1 MCFVDAVYQKML
13 AYYSGDPAQIQHFVK
28 VHSFAALI
36 GRQERLDEKTQ
47 LILELAALVHD
58 IGIKPAMEQF
68 GSTAGPLQES
78 LGQPAARKLLEDV
91 GLPEE
96 IVARVS
102 WLVSRH
108 HTYTDVDGVDYRILL
123 EADFLVNCFE
133 SNYTREAAQA
143 AIGKVLQTESGI
155 RIHKTM
161 FGL

>member
-1 MCFVDAVYQKML
+1 MYFVDAVYQKML

-68 GSTAGPLQES
+68 GSSAGPLQES
-78 LGQPAARKLLEDV
+78 LGQPAAKTLLEDV
-91 GLPEE
+91 GLPAE
-96 IVARVS
+96 IVDRVS

-108 HTYTDVDGVDYRILL
+108 HTYTDVDGLDYRILL
-123 EADFLVNCFE
+123 EADFLVNCYE
-133 SNYTREAAQA
+133 SNYPREAAQA
-143 AIGKVLQTESGI
+143 AIGKVFQTETGI
-155 RIHKTM
+155 QIHKTM

>member
-1 MCFVDAVYQKML
+1 MYFVDAVYQKML

-36 GRQERLDEKTQ
+36 GRLERLDEKTQ

-68 GSTAGPLQES
+68 GSSAGPLQES

-143 AIGKVLQTESGI
+143 AIGKVFQTESGI

>member
-1 MCFVDAVYQKML
+1 MYFVDAVYQKML

-68 GSTAGPLQES
+68 GSSAGPLQES

-143 AIGKVLQTESGI
+143 AIGKVFQTESGI

-161 FGL
+161 SGL